1 MHMKIKLGYVFLL
14 ATAIWLWFSVF
25 LKMCVS
31 ACVYFLGIRNMHL
44 EKIMDL
50 KPTWGVGSLFFM
62 ILAGIKIKKIRYF
75 LWECAEEIVMVIWP
89 IRIDALIIGVISV
102 IFLFAFI
109 LGTFD
114 LMFTLI
120 FVK

>member
-1 MHMKIKLGYVFLL
+1 MKIKLGYVFLL